1 MAFESLSQKLNSV
14 FKRLGSK
21 GKLNEND
28 INTAMREVK
37 LALLE
42 ADVSYV
48 VVKDFIAAVSAK
60 AKGAEVMESLT
71 PVQMVIKI
79 VRDELITLMGES
91 EAKLNFSNKPPT
103 VVLLAGL
110 QGSGKTTHC
119 AKLALHYKKQGKR
132 PLMVACDVYRPAAV
146 DQLKVLGEQ
155 NGIPVYSEDGSM
167 DPPKIAENAVRHA
180 IKYGSDLV
188 ILDTAGRLHIDE
200 ELMEELAEIKRRTNP
215 NEILLV
221 IDAMTGQ
228 DAVNVAKSFNEKL
241 EIDGVILTKLDGD
254 TRGGA
259 ALAVRHITGKPI
271 KFTGVGEKIDEL
283 EPFYPDRAA
292 SRILGMGDMLSFI
305 EKAEAEFDEK
315 QSEELLARIEKNK
328 FDLNDLL
335 MQFQQ
340 VKKMGSVK
348 KLVGMLP
355 GAQNIDENAID
366 EKAFPRMEAIILSMT
381 PLERSNPSVLNASRR
396 RRIAEGSGT
405 NVQQVNKLIKQYE
418 QTKELM
424 KQFTGK
430 GSKFNKLLKSGKLPP
445 GWDI

>member
-14 FKRLGSK
+14 FRRLGSK
-21 GKLNEND
+21 GKLNESD

-48 VVKDFIAAVSAK
+48 VVKDFIASVSAK
-60 AKGAEVMESLT
+60 AKGAAVMESLT

-79 VRDELITLMGES
+79 VRDELIALMGES
-91 EAKLNFSNKPPT
+91 EAKINFSNKPPT

-119 AKLALHYKKQGKR
+119 AKLALHFKKQGKR
-132 PLMVACDVYRPAAV
+132 PLMVACDVYRPAAI
-146 DQLKVLGEQ
+146 DQLKVLGEK
-155 NGIPVYSEDGSM
+155 NGLPVYSEDGSK
-167 DPPKIAENAVRHA
+167 DPPRIAENAVKHA
-180 IKYGSDLV
+180 KQYGNDLV
-188 ILDTAGRLHIDE
+188 LIDTAGRLHIDE
-200 ELMEELAEIKRRTNP
+200 ALMEELAEIKRRTQP
-215 NEILLV
+215 HEILLV

-315 QSEELLARIEKNK
+315 QGEELLAKLEKNK
-328 FDLNDLL
+328 FDLNDML
-335 MQFQQ
+335 MQFRQ
-340 VKKMGSVK
+340 VKKMGSIK
-348 KLVGMLP
+348 KLIGMLP
-355 GAQNIDENAID
+355 GTQGIDENSID

-381 PLERSNPSVLNASRR
+381 PAERTNPSILNASRR
-396 RRIAEGSGT
+396 KRIAEGSGT

-424 KQFTGK
+424 KKFTGK
-430 GSKFNKLLKSGKLPP
+430 GKFGKFRKGGQIPP
-445 GWDI
+445 DWNL

>member
-14 FKRLGSK
+14 FKKLGSK
-21 GKLNEND
+21 GKLSEAD
-28 INTAMREVK
+28 ITAAMREVK

-48 VVKDFIAAVSAK
+48 VVKDFIKSVSEK
-60 AKGAEVMESLT
+60 AKGTEVMESLT

-79 VRDELITLMGES
+79 VKDELIALMGEKD
-91 EAKLNFSNKPPT
+91 AKINFSNRPPT
-103 VVLLAGL
+103 IVLMAGL

-119 AKLALHYKKQGKR
+119 AKLAVHFKKQGKR

-146 DQLKVLGEQ
+146 TQLKVLGEQ
-155 NGIPVYSEDGSM
+155 NDIPVYSEDDSKN
-167 DPPKIAENAVRHA
+167 PPKIAENAVKHA
-180 IKYGSDLV
+180 QQHGNDLV
-188 ILDTAGRLHIDE
+188 IIDTAGRLHIDE
-200 ELMEELAEIKRRTNP
+200 VLMEELAEIKRRTNP
-215 NEILLV
+215 HEILLV
-221 IDAMTGQ
+221 IDSMTGQ

-271 KFTGVGEKIDEL
+271 KFTGVGEKVTDL

-305 EKAEAEFDEK
+305 EKAEAELDEK
-315 QSEELLARIEKNK
+315 KGEELLERLEQNK
-328 FDLNDLL
+328 FDLNDMLS
-335 MQFQQ
+335 QFEQ

-348 KLVGMLP
+348 KLISMIP

-366 EKAFPRMEAIILSMT
+366 EKVFIRLEAIILSMT
-381 PLERSNPSVLNASRR
+381 PRERTNPNILNASRR

-405 NVQQVNKLIKQYE
+405 SVQEVNKLIKQYE
-418 QTKELM
+418 QTKEMM

-430 GSKFNKLLKSGKLPP
+430 NGKLSKFKKNGMLPP
-445 GWDI
+445 DFKF